1 MRKILVFSLFLGLL
15 FACEKID
22 KYAQFS
28 VQTKTTFEVP
38 ADMVVQT
45 PIVLDAQTLDV
56 DTKVFEDFNTSAY
69 LIDKATI
76 KDIKLIIINP
86 QNVNFN
92 FLTDVELYIK
102 TNNLPEIRIAWLNN
116 IGNINTQSLNL
127 EHLPDN
133 LSEYLKSEQVK
144 INLVLLNDEVL
155 TQPVQ
160 VEVNASFNIKAE
172 VLGK

>member
-1 MRKILVFSLFLGLL
+1 MRKILFFGLLLISL
-15 FACEKID
+15 FACEKLE

-28 VQTKTTFEVP
+28 VQAKTTFEVP
-38 ADMVVQT
+38 ADADVQT
-45 PIVLDAQTLDV
+45 PIVLDSQSLNLDQQ
-56 DTKVFEDFNTSAY
+56 VFEDFNTSTS
-69 LIDKATI
+69 LINKATI
-76 KDIKLIIINP
+76 KDIKLKIINP
-86 QNVNFN
+86 QNANFN

-102 TNNLPEIRIAWLNN
+102 TDNLPEIRIAWLNN
-116 IGNINTQSLNL
+116 IRNSNTQSLNL